1 MKESANLLM
10 LLLQKSSGTEEVDA
24 EITSRCTSLLTPR
37 VSSRLHRFAD
47 RSMELI
53 EDYSL
58 DEFETMFSWECPE
71 NMRNRITQAN
81 LSSKRK
87 ISSLEGPNKN
97 SVVDASTQSTFSRG
111 PVPVT
116 TPPGP
121 TRRDTFRQRKP
132 NTSRPPSMHVDD
144 YVARERN
151 ADGSNSS
158 NVISIP
164 RIGSASGRPPSVHV
178 DVFMARQR
186 ERQNFT
192 GPAANEA
199 AAKTAVVDENADGD
213 KASKTREMKPDLE
226 DDLQGIDIVFDAE
239 ESEPDDKLPFPQPD
253 DSLPQPVIEPRSP
266 HSIVE
271 ETESD
276 VNESS
281 HFVSNADENTP
292 SEYSSRMSASR
303 PEMPLTREP
312 SITSEKKFPEQ
323 SDVSK
328 SLPMRT
334 PLTATDSP
342 AVASTSG
349 YMKIPPS
356 SVRFPVDSRM
366 QPHVYPKTTH
376 QQTGPVPQGFYDQK
390 FPTNQPP
397 LPLMPPPSTSFPS
410 VQSQNMQ
417 TPSYVK
423 SASDVQ
429 TQVPQG
435 FHVCKDLPLK
445 MVSAFF
451 LTWMKLHT
459 FPLILQVQSDY
470 NSASAPNS
478 KFGRTSLPSSGST
491 RPPPP
496 LPPTP
501 PPYPGNPS
509 MANPTSQS
517 PQYFQPDMQQNSGTP
532 LINLPASHSM
542 HTSYPPQSM
551 QPILFRPGSMPVNL
565 YVNSLI
571 PHHGENMHNVSQ
583 NLPMSMP
590 SVQPIPIPT
599 QVQPLQ
605 PPQMPRPPPPQ
616 HLRPTIASSPQSDH
630 PMMQIPSQVYY
641 QQQET
646 TSQQQQQ
653 RILQQSGES
662 SQQQDPGM
670 SLQEFFKSP
679 EAIQV
684 L

>member
-1 MKESANLLM
+1 MGVQIKETANLLM
-10 LLLQKSSGTEEVDA
+10 LLLQKSSVTEEVDA
-24 EITSRCTSLLTPR
+24 ETTNRCVSLLTPP

-58 DEFETMFSWECPE
+58 DEFGTMFSWECPE
-71 NMRNRITQAN
+71 NMRNRITQTS

-97 SVVDASTQSTFSRG
+97 SVAEASAQSTFSRG
-111 PVPVT
+111 PIPVT

-199 AAKTAVVDENADGD
+199 AAKTAAVDENSDGGG
-213 KASKTREMKPDLE
+213 KSSKTREMKPDLE

-253 DSLPQPVIEPRSP
+253 DSLPQPVTEQRSP

-281 HFVSNADENTP
+281 HFASNADENTP
-292 SEYSSRMSASR
+292 TEYSSRMSASR

-312 SITSEKKFPEQ
+312 SISSEKKFPEQ

-349 YMKIPPS
+349 YMKNTQS
-356 SVRFPVDSRM
+356 GVRFPMDSRM
-366 QPHVYPKTTH
+366 QPHMYTKTTH
-376 QQTGPVPQGFYDQK
+376 QQTGPSPQGFYDQK

-397 LPLMPPPSTSFPS
+397 LPLMPPPTAFSPA
-410 VQSQNMQ
+410 QSQNMQ
-417 TPSYVK
+417 TSSFVK

-429 TQVPQG
+429 TQGPQG
-435 FHVCKDLPLK
+435 FHVCKPLLFN
-445 MVSAFF
+445 MASAFSR
-451 LTWMKLHT
+451 TWMQLLT
-459 FPLILQVQSDY
+459 LSFF
-470 NSASAPNS
+470 A
-478 KFGRTSLPSSGST
+478 GS
-491 RPPPP
+491 
-496 LPPTP
+496 
-501 PPYPGNPS
+501 
-509 MANPTSQS
+509 
-517 PQYFQPDMQQNSGTP
+517 
-532 LINLPASHSM
+532 I
-542 HTSYPPQSM
+542 
-551 QPILFRPGSMPVNL
+551 
-565 YVNSLI
+565 
-571 PHHGENMHNVSQ
+571 
-583 NLPMSMP
+583 
-590 SVQPIPIPT
+590 
-599 QVQPLQ
+599 
-605 PPQMPRPPPPQ
+605 
-616 HLRPTIASSPQSDH
+616 
-630 PMMQIPSQVYY
+630 
-641 QQQET
+641 
-646 TSQQQQQ
+646 
-653 RILQQSGES
+653 
-662 SQQQDPGM
+662 
-670 SLQEFFKSP
+670 
-679 EAIQV
+679 
-684 L
+684 